1 MKKVISTSLLLALIL
16 TDFTFNPS
24 PSLADESV
32 NNISSAS
39 FEENV
44 TLNFPE
50 INEKTLINSTD
61 YEIRNNI
68 DYYLNEYK
76 NLQSMS
82 IEELNEYI
90 SSIKD
95 EQDGDSLY
103 RAQSVPP
110 DVQLRIAWLAA
121 AEMAKKAGYTAAG
134 TIVQYSVLGVN
145 YSENNGFIA
154 DKIKRTTIFRTLLYH
169 VKQTK
174 KPVHRSHIFTK
185 SDSSD
190 LFYTF
195 HEATFTINKNINS
208 NNYYTHLYDYFDF
221 ALNKVKYDDLFTT
234 LVNDWAWLNQNAH
247 ILKNI
252 NIDIYFLTI

>member
-95 EQDGDSLY
+95 E
-103 RAQSVPP
+103 
-110 DVQLRIAWLAA
+110 
-121 AEMAKKAGYTAAG
+121 
-134 TIVQYSVLGVN
+134 
-145 YSENNGFIA
+145 
-154 DKIKRTTIFRTLLYH
+154 
-169 VKQTK
+169 
-174 KPVHRSHIFTK
+174 
-185 SDSSD
+185 
-190 LFYTF
+190 
-195 HEATFTINKNINS
+195 
-208 NNYYTHLYDYFDF
+208 
-221 ALNKVKYDDLFTT
+221 
-234 LVNDWAWLNQNAH
+234 
-247 ILKNI
+247 
-252 NIDIYFLTI
+252 